1 VGRSKRKASTLVEIE
16 EPKERVLAVG
26 VYTYGDENMQENFEE
41 FKQLCEAANL
51 DVVCEHLQK
60 IQKPKGQYFIGPGR
74 AEALSH
80 ITMEQDIDAV
90 LLDCQLSPRQEFNL
104 QELLG
109 VKILDRT
116 ALILD
121 IFARNARSKQ
131 AKIQVE
137 LAQLQYTK
145 TRLKR
150 MWTHLDRYKGGG
162 VGSRGPGELQLET
175 DKRLIG
181 ARIKHLEGVAK
192 SILSQTGEQSKLRQ
206 DEFKVSLVGYTN
218 AGKSSLLNTITGSD
232 VFVKNQLFA
241 TLDTRTRKLGQKLVG
256 KEVLISDTV
265 GFIRRLPHSL
275 VQSFHATLEEAIH
288 ADVLLHVVD
297 ATTNNLQIQID
308 SVDTVLSEIG
318 VTNKTIIM
326 VFNKMDMV
334 EDHDSFRAI
343 VSKYDNIALVS
354 AKTGLGIDALLH
366 RLQDEA
372 LKQVRENAR

>member
-1 VGRSKRKASTLVEIE
+1 MGRSKKKASTLLEVE

-26 VYTYGDENMQENFEE
+26 VYTYGDENMQENFDE
-41 FKQLCEAANL
+41 FKLLCDAAGL
-51 DVVCEHLQK
+51 DVVAEHLQK

-80 ITMEQDIDAV
+80 ITMERDIDAV
-90 LLDCQLSPRQEFNL
+90 LFDCQLSPRQEFNL

-121 IFARNARSKQ
+121 IFARNARSRQ
-131 AKIQVE
+131 AKTQVE

-181 ARIKHLEGVAK
+181 SRIKHLESVAS
-192 SILSQTGEQSKLRQ
+192 SILGQTEEQSKARK

-218 AGKSSLLNTITGSD
+218 AGKSSLLNTMTGSD

-241 TLDTRTRKLGQKLVG
+241 TLDTRTRKLGKKLLG
-256 KEVLISDTV
+256 REVLISDTV

-297 ATTNNLQIQID
+297 ATSNNLQIQID
-308 SVDTVLSEIG
+308 SVEEVLDEIG
-318 VTNKTIIM
+318 AKDKKVVM
-326 VFNKMDMV
+326 VFNKMDLL
-334 EDHDSFRAI
+334 EDHDTFRAI
-343 VSKYDNIALVS
+343 VAKYGATALVS
-354 AKTGLGIDALLH
+354 AKTGMGIDTLLH
-366 RLQDEA
+366 MLQDEA
-372 LKQVRENAR
+372 VRKVRESAR